1 MDVFESQVGCIA
13 TMRWL
18 CCDAQTQYTHQDH
31 DCNGYGR
38 LHYELYCHCCP
49 IRHMVDTEIPRR
61 ACRSVGDLARA
72 LGLALAP
79 GSGIALALKLALALA
94 LAFQRFLEQVIDG
107 VVVQKRPI
115 ASVSIVANWGGRSLT
130 ASAVERLG
138 MTVGLHQ
145 TIPG

>member
-1 MDVFESQVGCIA
+1 MSLLPDYSHI
-13 TMRWL
+13 
-18 CCDAQTQYTHQDH
+18 
-31 DCNGYGR
+31 
-38 LHYELYCHCCP
+38 
-49 IRHMVDTEIPRR
+49 VDTEIPRK
-61 ACRSVGDLARA
+61 ACRSLGDLALAPA

-115 ASVSIVANWGGRSLT
+115 ASVSIVAKRGGRSLT